1 MTTSITNTSITTD
14 TINVDSGVLY
24 VDNTNNRVGVGTAS
38 PTEVVEVRD
47 GTVMLASTTTSPS
60 LQIQRNDGS
69 GNVAQAGFNVFGSA
83 SNIQPRLAIG
93 VGAAGSAPSAKLF
106 IGENGNVGIGVS
118 NPQRSLVLYES
129 ASAQTQIQFQNATTG
144 SAVGDGF
151 GVGLDSAEKGFI
163 WNYEGND
170 TYIGGAGGTS
180 MTIKND
186 GNVGIGMSTNLGA
199 KLHVSPS
206 LKVGTYA
213 AGVATGSAVTN
224 SVLCV
229 YSTTNLGTTAGDEV
243 KLLSLSASSGNQSAL
258 TFRQRRNADGNNF
271 YTDCFTIAQDVDNSE
286 KTYEY
291 MAFSDN
297 NVGIGTDTPRHN
309 LVVQDDNGPVISLI
323 GHNYNDSMGI
333 VFNGGDQTNPSSN
346 GNTGA
351 KIMSQISINGG
362 QVLGDLTFTTNSGDT
377 FVDAMN
383 IDNSGRVTKPYQ
395 PAFNVRLNTSN
406 STAPSGI
413 DTVTFNQILTNVGSH
428 YSNSTGRFTAPVSG
442 FYQINLSMYYQNGTN
457 YVGSMLQKSDG
468 TIYYNFSSVGPDVFV
483 YTSQAVYLNQNDF
496 LFTRTYCGGST
507 TLLRQYSYFSGYLIG

>member
-1 MTTSITNTSITTD
+1 MATSITSSSITTTD
-14 TINVDSGVLY
+14 LTVDSADNLLK
-24 VDNTNNRVGVGTAS
+24 VDHATNRVGIGTNT
-38 PTEVVEVRD
+38 PGEVLEVRD
-47 GTVMLASTTTSPS
+47 GTVLLASTTTSPS

-144 SAVGDGF
+144 SAVDDGF

-186 GNVGIGMSTNLGA
+186 G
-199 KLHVSPS
+199 
-206 LKVGTYA
+206 
-213 AGVATGSAVTN
+213 
-224 SVLCV
+224 
-229 YSTTNLGTTAGDEV
+229 
-243 KLLSLSASSGNQSAL
+243 
-258 TFRQRRNADGNNF
+258 
-271 YTDCFTIAQDVDNSE
+271 
-286 KTYEY
+286 
-291 MAFSDN
+291 

-383 IDNSGRVTKPYQ
+383 IDNSGRVTKPSQ

-406 STAPSGI
+406 STAPTGI